1 MRSLRGCR
9 GALAAEATTEE
20 GDAELQDGAERL
32 KRGLSIPAGSL
43 RAEPLNL
50 RRPTLDAK
58 REYNNNCEKKNK
70 TMHEVLRLRG
80 RRGRGRG
87 CWNDN
92 AGRTWPPDGGWR
104 AGRVF
109 RNCSTASRPALGARR
124 GWRGAAR
131 APRIDYTPL
140 RTALPA
146 GLRKFVRRLADEWY
160 PPHSRGPEDVKV
172 RPEVPGR
179 TFRYCYGV
187 EKFV

>member
-1 MRSLRGCR
+1 
-9 GALAAEATTEE
+9 
-20 GDAELQDGAERL
+20 
-32 KRGLSIPAGSL
+32 
-43 RAEPLNL
+43 
-50 RRPTLDAK
+50 
-58 REYNNNCEKKNK
+58 
-70 TMHEVLRLRG
+70 MHEVLRLRG

-87 CWNDN
+87 FWNDN

-160 PPHSRGPEDVKV
+160 PPPLERARGCESSSGGSWTNFSVLLRGRKV
-172 RPEVPGR
+172 RLTPPTEVPACCTPNDLFGPAVR
-179 TFRYCYGV
+179 SSTCNNTVAVHDRS
-187 EKFV
+187 KPRRSRQ